1 MKENTGIKYRAV
13 FISDLHLGSKHC
25 DSNSLL
31 NFIETLETEQL
42 YLVGDIIDGWR
53 LQRKWY
59 WPKKHDKIVRKL
71 IKKAKHSKTIYL
83 TGNHD
88 EFLRSINDVVIAGVP
103 VENRTVHMGIDGKKY
118 LVVHGDMFDNLMR
131 TKAGRIV
138 MHLGDFAYDSL
149 ILFNQL
155 VNFTRKI
162 FRQPPW
168 SLAKFLKQKAKAAA
182 NFIGEFETQMV
193 DYCKKKNYDGII
205 CGHIHHAAI
214 KHINGIVYMN
224 DGDWCESCTALVEHL
239 DGTWEIISCK
249 DHS

>member
-1 MKENTGIKYRAV
+1 MRITKSIGNKWMKENTGIKYRAV

-88 EFLRSINDVVIAGVP
+88 EFLRSISDVVIAGVP
-103 VENRTVHMGIDGKKY
+103 V
-118 LVVHGDMFDNLMR
+118 
-131 TKAGRIV
+131 
-138 MHLGDFAYDSL
+138 
-149 ILFNQL
+149 
-155 VNFTRKI
+155 KI
-162 FRQPPW
+162 
-168 SLAKFLKQKAKAAA
+168 
-182 NFIGEFETQMV
+182 E
-193 DYCKKKNYDGII
+193 
-205 CGHIHHAAI
+205 
-214 KHINGIVYMN
+214 
-224 DGDWCESCTALVEHL
+224 
-239 DGTWEIISCK
+239 
-249 DHS
+249 